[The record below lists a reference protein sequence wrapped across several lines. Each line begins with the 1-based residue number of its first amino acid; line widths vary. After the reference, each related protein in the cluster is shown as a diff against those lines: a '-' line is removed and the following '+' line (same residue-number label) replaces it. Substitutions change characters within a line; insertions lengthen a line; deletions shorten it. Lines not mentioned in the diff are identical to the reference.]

1 MIILTFGFFY
11 TICRNVNC
19 HSLSGGIFGIFTSS
33 PLTQHFSICAPQEN
47 TEILIGRLVPL
58 SLGGG
63 HYLVTWFLISEM
75 RRLCIVGGSQSHV
88 QKFLLSLRYGDYP
101 KLPDH
106 SQQERDPWYDWD
118 HPDLRL
124 NWGEPVREPC
134 PICPFFL
141 FPMSSVDQMA
151 LFCPSGLSWWLS
163 GEESACHC
171 RRHGF
176 DP

>member
-1 MIILTFGFFY
+1 M
-11 TICRNVNC
+11 
-19 HSLSGGIFGIFTSS
+19 
-33 PLTQHFSICAPQEN
+33 
-47 TEILIGRLVPL
+47 IGRLVPL

-75 RRLCIVGGSQSHV
+75 RRLCIVGGSQSRV

-101 KLPDH
+101 KLPDR

-141 FPMSSVDQMA
+141 FRMSSVDQMA
-151 LFCPSGLSWWLS
+151 LFCPGGLSCGSVVKNLLATAGDIGLIPDPGKS
-163 GEESACHC
+163 PEEG
-171 RRHGF
+171 HGIPLQHSCWENPM
-176 DP
+176 DSPWVTKSWT